1 MNKLEQIVDGLL
13 EQIMIFKMELIPD
26 IDATSEQ
33 CMMVLSIICVLAAL
47 FIGSVLIRGIHYFY
61 MQWKRRIVQRYFSLP
76 DLSRFNVEKMSKK
89 RTNCYS
95 DDNVN
100 TYQLIL
106 PRWKYENEDGSRRQN
121 KLFNR
126 IIWGNSVLFL
136 QIRDN
141 VYVLRTH
148 DPWDMTYIVH
158 LLRESEVYIAPCQLE
173 IEKEERI
180 RQEKLSTE
188 EYIQKLIEEMNGEE
202 AAFIELCRRKLMEHG
217 YCVADAPKNSYGMH
231 LFVLKDQK
239 PSLVKCHYVSPKYIS
254 GLKELKEIHEFSNN
268 LLTDSCILITTGHI
282 TVAGASYAKEHR
294 IDVICTDLLV
304 KFMEEDELGSVNKAY
319 ELNER
324 DLREN
329 IPADLL
335 KRIFK

>member
-1 MNKLEQIVDGLL
+1 
-13 EQIMIFKMELIPD
+13 
-26 IDATSEQ
+26 
-33 CMMVLSIICVLAAL
+33 
-47 FIGSVLIRGIHYFY
+47 
-61 MQWKRRIVQRYFSLP
+61 
-76 DLSRFNVEKMSKK
+76 
-89 RTNCYS
+89 
-95 DDNVN
+95 
-100 TYQLIL
+100 
-106 PRWKYENEDGSRRQN
+106 
-121 KLFNR
+121 
-126 IIWGNSVLFL
+126 
-136 QIRDN
+136 
-141 VYVLRTH
+141 
-148 DPWDMTYIVH
+148 
-158 LLRESEVYIAPCQLE
+158 
-173 IEKEERI
+173 
-180 RQEKLSTE
+180 
-188 EYIQKLIEEMNGEE
+188 
-202 AAFIELCRRKLMEHG
+202 MEHG

-294 IDVICTDLLV
+294 IDIICTDLLV